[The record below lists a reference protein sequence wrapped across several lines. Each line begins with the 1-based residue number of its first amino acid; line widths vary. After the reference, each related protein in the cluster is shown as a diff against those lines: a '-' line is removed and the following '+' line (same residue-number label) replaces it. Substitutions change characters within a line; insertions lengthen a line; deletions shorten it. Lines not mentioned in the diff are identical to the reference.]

1 MNMKKMIQTLA
12 KIEKG
17 KYTLKESS
25 AIECGDM
32 GSPDNMSSMGNMQS
46 MSQAMPA
53 QSQGNP
59 VTASLTLNAS
69 GMDHVSDLMRLMQQ
83 AGLEK
88 AGPPEQQP
96 LPMRQDMEGL
106 RDKMNSLEKPQM
118 HMSMSDEEDLD
129 EQTNPKDLMGQIR
142 KTAKGVETNPDE
154 SAHRIFAQ
162 QIEHQL
168 ISLFQYF
175 DQQRDSEKKEAVR
188 DLIRQNKQAQSQ
200 TNLRN
205 ANDIVR
211 VLWDLMKANE
221 GWDNEPD
228 EDYQDH
234 HYMLD
239 DLAGGINKPKQM
251 FKPAAKGDNPMALE
265 SIKERL
271 YRALAEKK
279 SKPDFP
285 DVGGAGDPLS
295 SIKSQGFLRRKGKKS
310 HMTQALADKALAD
323 KKKKSKKKSIKEAEL
338 KDLKDKIKRIS
349 QDGNDRAELSYR
361 PQGVLVRVNTARGD
375 VLIFN
380 FTDNGS
386 NVLTAQDGNDR
397 AELSYRSQGVSVRVN
412 TARGDVLVFKFLTKS
427 V

>member
-17 KYTLKESS
+17 KSTLKESS
-25 AIECGDM
+25 AVECGDM
-32 GSPDNMSSMGNMQS
+32 GSTDNMSSMGNMQS
-46 MSQAMPA
+46 MPQAIPA

-106 RDKMNSLEKPQM
+106 RDKMNSLEKPQIQ
-118 HMSMSDEEDLD
+118 MSLSDDD
-129 EQTNPKDLMGQIR
+129 
-142 KTAKGVETNPDE
+142 
-154 SAHRIFAQ
+154 
-162 QIEHQL
+162 
-168 ISLFQYF
+168 
-175 DQQRDSEKKEAVR
+175 VR
-188 DLIRQNKQAQSQ
+188 
-200 TNLRN
+200 
-205 ANDIVR
+205 
-211 VLWDLMKANE
+211 E
-221 GWDNEPD
+221 WDNEPD

-279 SKPDFP
+279 SKPDFL
-285 DVGGAGDPLS
+285 DVDGD
-295 SIKSQGFLRRKGKKS
+295 GDRKEP
-310 HMTQALADKALAD
+310 MTKALAD
-323 KKKKSKKKSIKEAEL
+323 KKKKSKKKIH
-338 KDLKDKIKRIS
+338 
-349 QDGNDRAELSYR
+349 
-361 PQGVLVRVNTARGD
+361 
-375 VLIFN
+375 
-380 FTDNGS
+380 
-386 NVLTAQDGNDR
+386 
-397 AELSYRSQGVSVRVN
+397 
-412 TARGDVLVFKFLTKS
+412 
-427 V
+427 